1 MRLLQ
6 TFLGV
11 ATLAIFCGAAGA
23 QESPA
28 PKPADAGAQ
37 TTSPAPAA
45 LTLKRAIELALQN
58 SKEIQIAKI
67 QASVA
72 DHAAQITKAQFMP
85 NLYAGSGAGYTNG
98 IPETPGGRAPSVFNV
113 TYTEQVLNEPLR
125 GQAKEQQEQAKAQK
139 IALEDAKNNVITRT
153 AMAYLELGKVRH
165 SLELLRTEQ
174 DSAEKI
180 LQVTQER
187 ESQGFELPVE
197 VTKAQLIKARVAQRI
212 LLLEEREDELE
223 VFLRYQLGMPE
234 TQAIEV
240 TPEDLP
246 GEAEQAGDNLIAAA
260 LTSNTDLRL
269 AESDVR
275 AKEFRLKGE
284 RRGYFPTME
293 LVSIY
298 SVLAKFNN
306 YSEFFSHFQRNN
318 YNAGIDVHVPIFSA
332 QVRAN
337 VGLAQVNLDAAKATL
352 TNKRTELTADVRQKT
367 RRVREMDATKEV
379 ARLEL
384 QLAQQNVAVL
394 QAQFGEGKLNL
405 RDMEKARLDEND
417 KWMAY
422 LDANFQKQQAQLD
435 LLKTAGQLD
444 KVWQ

>member
-28 PKPADAGAQ
+28 AKPADAGAQ

-58 SKEIQIAKI
+58 SKEIQVAKI

-72 DHAAQITKAQFMP
+72 DHAAQISKAQFMP

-187 ESQGFELPVE
+187 EGQGFELPVE

-234 TQAIEV
+234 TQAIGV

-246 GEAEQAGDNLIAAA
+246 GEVEQAGDNLIAAA

-284 RRGYFPTME
+284 RRGYFPTLE
-293 LVSIY
+293 LVSVY

-306 YSEFFSHFQRNN
+306 YSQFFSSFQRNN
-318 YNAGIDVHVPIFSA
+318 FNAGIDMHVPIFSA

-337 VGLAQVNLDAAKATL
+337 VGLARVNLEAAKATL
-352 TNKRTELTADVRQKT
+352 TNKRTELSADVRQKT
-367 RRVREMDATKEV
+367 RQVREMDAGKEV